1 MAISYNGLWKIL
13 IDNGM
18 KKGDLKRRTGISS
31 GTIAK
36 MTNGEAVTLT
46 VLEKIC
52 NEFNCDI
59 GDLVEIDTFKKKK
72 VGEEKDGKR

>member
-13 IDNGM
+13 IDKGM

-36 MTNGEAVTLT
+36 MTNEEAVTLT

-59 GDLVEIDTFKKKK
+59 GDLVEIDTFKEKK

>member
-1 MAISYNGLWKIL
+1 MAVSYNGLWKIL
-13 IDNGM
+13 IDKGM

-59 GDLVEIDTFKKKK
+59 GDLVEIDTFNDKK
-72 VGEEKDGKR
+72 VGEEKNGKR

>member
-59 GDLVEIDTFKKKK
+59 GDLVEIDTFKEKK
-72 VGEEKDGKR
+72 VWEEKDGKR

>member
-13 IDNGM
+13 IDKGM

-59 GDLVEIDTFKKKK
+59 GDLVEIDTFKEKK
-72 VGEEKDGKR
+72 VAEEKDGKR

>member
-36 MTNGEAVTLT
+36 MTNREAVTLT

-59 GDLVEIDTFKKKK
+59 GDLVEIDTFKEKK